1 MLKLI
6 YRNLIAHRRRYFWI
20 MLELCIAVFISWK
33 LLDKVI
39 VNEYNRLS
47 PLGYDIDRLVT
58 FQFRE
63 LPSDAMPSGYEERD
77 IDSKMADVIRIID
90 MVRDDSRV
98 EAATITGQYTF
109 EKMGVWMNTI
119 PKVTSDSA
127 GEKNKVSINAFYINF
142 WRDTDFS
149 RHSV

>member
-1 MLKLI
+1 MKSATSTV
-6 YRNLIAHRRRYFWI
+6 RW
-20 MLELCIAVFISWK
+20 
-33 LLDKVI
+33 
-39 VNEYNRLS
+39 
-47 PLGYDIDRLVT
+47 PT
-58 FQFRE
+58 F
-63 LPSDAMPSGYEERD
+63 
-77 IDSKMADVIRIID
+77 IRIID